1 MYNTQK
7 FLAVIPARG
16 GSTRLSHKNLKP
28 LLGKP
33 LVVWTIDDAKK
44 SKFVDRIVLSTDD
57 SEIKEI
63 GKKSKIEIHNRTPEL
78 SSECSLVVDTLYDIS
93 EKNPGFD
100 IICLNP
106 TSPIRDKKLIDR
118 CIEEFCKKKYDA
130 VASGII
136 TKIIEWPLSMK
147 RTQDLEGFFIDNGAV
162 YVYKESLIKQK
173 TLLSKNSGRLLVD
186 KEEYVDID
194 NEFDFKV
201 AEFILKDKIE
211 RGSQ

>member
-1 MYNTQK
+1 MKNN
-7 FLAVIPARG
+7 FILNDDFNEII
-16 GSTRLSHKNLKP
+16 SLFENSNKNLFIT
-28 LLGKP
+28 GKAG
-33 LVVWTIDDAKK
+33 TGK
-44 SKFVDRIVLSTDD
+44 S
-57 SEIKEI
+57 
-63 GKKSKIEIHNRTPEL
+63 
-78 SSECSLVVDTLYDIS
+78 SLI
-93 EKNPGFD
+93 NH
-100 IICLNP
+100 I
-106 TSPIRDKKLIDR
+106 
-118 CIEEFCKKKYDA
+118 KKKYDA

-201 AEFILKDKIE
+201 AEFILKDRIE